1 MFDGEHLRC
10 SVGSRSA
17 FDKRGI
23 GMASHRIGEF
33 LVKDG
38 VIKANQLEKA
48 MEIQRKTGQRLGV
61 ILVEQGFV
69 KEQQIAKAMEKLY
82 QIPSVDLSSFDL
94 DPNVVKMVG
103 RDVCEKN
110 CIIPVMKQGNVLVVA
125 FSDPSN
131 IFLRDD
137 LSFLTRSRIQVVV
150 APEVSILAAVNRYF
164 GEKMAAVTL
173 QSKMTDKGEEEFALE
188 GAGSG
193 LEFLTTDGLN
203 GGATDDAPIVK
214 FVNMVLAE
222 ALKKRASDIHFEPY
236 ERRFRIRLRIDGV
249 LQDAMDP
256 PQGSSAAIVSR
267 LKIMSRMDIAE
278 KRKPQDGRI
287 KARTA
292 AGKEIDFRVSTIPT
306 MWGEKVCLRLLD
318 KSNLQLDMTK
328 LGFEPDD
335 LKLFRDSIHLPQGMV
350 LITGPTGSGKTTT
363 IYSAL
368 QELNTPDVNIST
380 AEDPIEFNFEGI
392 NQVQMN
398 PDISLTFSAALK
410 SFLRQDPDIIMVGE
424 IRDLETAEIAFKA
437 ASTGHLVVSTLHTN
451 DAPSTIVRLTEMG
464 IQNYLITSTVSLVVA
479 QRLVGRVCENCKH
492 PIEVNSQALVNLGV
506 EPNEIGDY
514 QLAKGKG
521 CSFCNNTGIKGR
533 LAIYEL
539 MPITEKVK
547 DAVIKGAS
555 SNDLRRLARVEGMRT
570 LRRSALLKLKR
581 GQTTI
586 EEVLGA
592 SVKDT

>member
-1 MFDGEHLRC
+1 
-10 SVGSRSA
+10 
-17 FDKRGI
+17 
-23 GMASHRIGEF
+23 MAGHKIGEF
-33 LVKDG
+33 LVKEG
-38 VIKANQLEKA
+38 LIKVQQLEKA
-48 MEIQRKTGQRLGV
+48 MEIQKKTGNRLGV

-69 KEQQIAKAMEKLY
+69 NEQQIAKGLEKLY
-82 QIPSVDLSSFDL
+82 QIPSIDLSRFEM
-94 DPNVVKMVG
+94 DPNVVKLVS
-103 RDVCEKN
+103 REVCEKN
-110 CIIPVMKQGNVLVVA
+110 CIVPVMKQGNFLVVA
-125 FSDPSN
+125 FADPSN

-137 LSFLTRSRIQVVV
+137 LSFLTRSKIQVVV
-150 APEVSILAAVNRYF
+150 APEVSILGAINRYF

-173 QSKMTDKGEEEFALE
+173 QTKMTDKGEEEFALE
-188 GAGSG
+188 GAGAG
-193 LEFLTTDGLN
+193 LEFLMTEGA
-203 GGATDDAPIVK
+203 GGGGTSEDAPIVK

-236 ERRFRIRLRIDGV
+236 EKRFRIRFRVDGS

-256 PQGSSAAIVSR
+256 PQGSTSAVVSR

-292 AGKEIDFRVSTIPT
+292 KGKEIDFRVSTIPT

-318 KSNLQLDMTK
+318 KSNLQLDMSR
-328 LGFEPDD
+328 LGFEADE
-335 LKLFRDSIHLPQGMV
+335 LKLFRDCIHLPQGLV

-368 QELNTPDVNIST
+368 QDLNQPDVNIST

-398 PDISLTFSAALK
+398 PDINLNFSVALK
-410 SFLRQDPDIIMVGE
+410 AFLRQDPDIVMVGE

-464 IQNYLITSTVSLVVA
+464 IPNYLITSTVNLVVA
-479 QRLVGRVCENCKH
+479 QRLVGKVCESCKQ
-492 PIEVNSQALVNLGV
+492 PIEVNPQTLVNLGV
-506 EPNEIGDY
+506 DPAEIGDF

-521 CSFCNNTGIKGR
+521 CGFCNNTGVKGR
-533 LAIYEL
+533 MAIYEL
-539 MPITEKVK
+539 MPMTESIKE
-547 DAVIKGAS
+547 AVMNGAT
-555 SNDLRRLARVEGMRT
+555 SNELRKLARTEGMRT
-570 LRRSALLKLKR
+570 LRRSGLLKLKR

-592 SVKDT
+592 SVKDV